1 MGLFSRD
8 KGYDRTRLLDQA
20 AKARKRGRL
29 KAAVEAYQRV
39 LQVEPR
45 NADIHRKVAPLLA
58 RTRQHDAASHSYRAA
73 AEELVRNGFDEQA
86 IGVYREAAGLLPRRK
101 EIWGALAEL
110 ELRRGRKVDAVAALL
125 AGRRH
130 LRRRRDRADAI
141 ALLVAVRKIDPQHAR
156 AGVDL
161 AGLLAKTGS
170 RARALRLLD
179 DLAARARGRDLRRV
193 RGQQLWLAP
202 GFGSAWRWVRAG
214 LGGT

>member
-39 LQVEPR
+39 LAVEPR

-58 RTRQHDAASHSYRAA
+58 RRRQHDAAWHSYRTA

-110 ELRRGRKVDAVAALL
+110 ELRRGRKIDAVAALL
-125 AGRRH
+125 EGRRH

-141 ALLVAVRKIDPQHAR
+141 ALLVAVRKIDPHHAR

-161 AGLLAKTGS
+161 AGLLARTGS

-179 DLAARARGRDLRRV
+179 ELAARARGRDLRRV

-214 LGGT
+214 LRGA